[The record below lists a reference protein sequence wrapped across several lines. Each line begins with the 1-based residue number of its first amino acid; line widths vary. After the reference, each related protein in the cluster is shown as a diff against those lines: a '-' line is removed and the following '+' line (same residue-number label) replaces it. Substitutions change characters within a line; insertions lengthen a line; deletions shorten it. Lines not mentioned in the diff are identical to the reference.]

1 MDLVDEMRRLK
12 LFEGVPVEKLQM
24 LAEHAR
30 YRKYR
35 AGEMFIGETD
45 AVHAFYVVISGQIKL
60 YKSSPEGKEQT
71 LYLLRPGDPF
81 GMCTAFAID
90 TFPAN
95 ATALEESG
103 ILLIPGQA
111 METVAMREP
120 RLLVN
125 IIQILSDRLKESMT
139 LIESLSLKEIPERL
153 ASFLLHDLTGHE
165 TEELNRLESA
175 PERSS
180 RDVLRGK
187 REKTSGVV
195 SLKDLQLTITQR
207 ELAKI
212 LGATPEALSRAIRK
226 MTNAGILVMDG
237 RSIRILDREALEELA
252 EGE

>member
-1 MDLVDEMRRLK
+1 MDLLNQMRRLK
-12 LFEGVPVEKLQM
+12 LFEGVPAEKLQA

-30 YRKYR
+30 YRTYR

-81 GMCTAFAID
+81 GMCTAFAND

-111 METVAMREP
+111 MEAVAMKEP

-153 ASFLLHDLTGHE
+153 ASFLLHALTRHGA
-165 TEELNRLESA
+165 EEMNRLESA
-175 PERSS
+175 CEQLP
-180 RDVLRGK
+180 RDLPRGK
-187 REKTSGVV
+187 RAKTEGLVP
-195 SLKDLQLTITQR
+195 LKDLQLTITQR

-226 MTNAGILVMDG
+226 MSNAGILVMDG
-237 RSIRILDREALEELA
+237 RSIRILDREALSELA

>member
-1 MDLVDEMRRLK
+1 MDLLKQIEGLK
-12 LFEGVPVEKLQM
+12 LFEGVPGEKLRA

-30 YRKYR
+30 YRTYR

-45 AVHAFYVVISGQIKL
+45 AVHAFYVVTSGRIKL

-71 LYLLRPGDPF
+71 LYLLGSGDPF

-95 ATALEESG
+95 ATALEESVV
-103 ILLIPGQA
+103 LLIPGQA
-111 METVAMREP
+111 MEAVAMKEP

-153 ASFLLHDLTGHE
+153 ASFLLHDLTMQTG
-165 TEELNRLESA
+165 EEIARPESA
-175 PERSS
+175 REHLPP
-180 RDVLRGK
+180 DLPRGK
-187 REKTSGVV
+187 RARAEG
-195 SLKDLQLTITQR
+195 LDPRKDLQLTITQR

-212 LGATPEALSRAIRK
+212 LGSTPEALSRAIRK
-226 MTNAGILVMDG
+226 MTNAGILVVDG
-237 RSIRILDREALEELA
+237 RSIRIVDREALAELA

>member
-1 MDLVDEMRRLK
+1 MDLLSQMRGLR
-12 LFEGVPVEKLQM
+12 LFEGVPSEKLRL

-30 YRKYR
+30 YRSYR

-71 LYLLRPGDPF
+71 LYLFRPGDPF

-95 ATALEESG
+95 AMALEESG

-111 METVAMREP
+111 MEAVAMNEP

-153 ASFLLHDLTGHE
+153 ASFLLDAL
-165 TEELNRLESA
+165 
-175 PERSS
+175 
-180 RDVLRGK
+180 K
-187 REKTSGVV
+187 REGRAGMN
-195 SLKDLQLTITQR
+195 QLELTVTQR

-212 LGATPEALSRAIRK
+212 LGATPEALSRGLRK
-226 MTNAGILVMDG
+226 MNNAGLLEVDG
-237 RSIRILDREALEELA
+237 RSIRILDREALGELA

>member
-1 MDLVDEMRRLK
+1 MDLLQQIRRLK
-12 LFEGVPVEKLQM
+12 LFEGVPAEKLQA
-24 LAEHAR
+24 LAEQSR
-30 YRKYR
+30 YRTYR

-81 GMCTAFAID
+81 GMCTAFAVD

-95 ATALEESG
+95 AMALEESG

-111 METVAMREP
+111 MEAVAMKEP

-125 IIQILSDRLKESMT
+125 IIQILTDRLKESMT
-139 LIESLSLKEIPERL
+139 LIESLSLKEIPQRL
-153 ASFLLHDLTGHE
+153 ASFLLHALSRNAA
-165 TEELNRLESA
+165 EEMNRLE
-175 PERSS
+175 
-180 RDVLRGK
+180 
-187 REKTSGVV
+187 
-195 SLKDLQLTITQR
+195 LTITQR

-226 MTNAGILVMDG
+226 MSNAGILVMDG

>member
-1 MDLVDEMRRLK
+1 MDLQKQIQRLK
-12 LFEGVPVEKLQM
+12 LFEGVSAENLRG

-30 YRKYR
+30 YRTCR
-35 AGEMFIGETD
+35 TGEMFIGETD

-71 LYLLRPGDPF
+71 LYLLRAGDPF

-95 ATALEESG
+95 AMALEESG
-103 ILLIPGQA
+103 VLLIPGQA
-111 METVAMREP
+111 MEAVAMKEP

-125 IIQILSDRLKESMT
+125 IIQILADRLRESMT

-153 ASFLLHDLTGHE
+153 ASFLLHDLGRHGA
-165 TEELNRLESA
+165 EEMNRLA
-175 PERSS
+175 
-180 RDVLRGK
+180 
-187 REKTSGVV
+187 
-195 SLKDLQLTITQR
+195 LTITQR

-226 MTNAGILVMDG
+226 MSNAGILAMDG

>member
-1 MDLVDEMRRLK
+1 MDLLNQMRGLR
-12 LFEGVPVEKLQM
+12 LFEGVPSEKLRL

-30 YRKYR
+30 YRSYR

-71 LYLLRPGDPF
+71 LYLFRPGDPF

-95 ATALEESG
+95 AMALEESG

-111 METVAMREP
+111 MEAVAMNEP

-153 ASFLLHDLTGHE
+153 ASFLLHDLTMQGG
-165 TEELNRLESA
+165 EEMDRPESA
-175 PERSS
+175 RGHLPSGAP
-180 RDVLRGK
+180 RGK
-187 REKTSGVV
+187 RAKTAGVAPR
-195 SLKDLQLTITQR
+195 KDLRLTITQR

-212 LGATPEALSRAIRK
+212 LGATPEALSRAMRK
-226 MTNAGILVMDG
+226 MSNAGIMAVDG
-237 RSIRILDREALEELA
+237 RSIRILDREALAELA